1 MKNSLKFLILQEK
14 ENNSNFL
21 FLSKEKDV
29 IENNNQEMDTT
40 PEKEEEKME
49 ILNGEEGEEGEE
61 MDESNES
68 NFVERAK
75 YIPVRLSLKE
85 RKFLRLLRAA
95 IKVNDYTDKVDQPN
109 LTKSKRTYAQIL
121 EICSVLSGIAICVD
135 YKMGQELVINRN
147 LKDNSNFFQSVFELG
162 RRHKV
167 LNPGINFFFFIF
179 FLSFIFVQKK

>member
-1 MKNSLKFLILQEK
+1 M
-14 ENNSNFL
+14 
-21 FLSKEKDV
+21 DV
-29 IENNNQEMDTT
+29 T
-40 PEKEEEKME
+40 PEKENRNE
-49 ILNGEEGEEGEE
+49 GGEGED
-61 MDESNES
+61 MDQSSES

-121 EICSVLSGIAICVD
+121 EICSVLSGIAVCVD

-147 LKDNSNFFQSVFELG
+147 LKDNSSFYQSIFELG

-167 LNPGINFFFFIF
+167 LNPGKYFFF
-179 FLSFIFVQKK
+179 SV